1 MPVVKQIP
9 VRRAIY
15 AGTNS
20 RSEYFWNW
28 IAEARR
34 QRIEL
39 VTMRAGE
46 DWQVVGKFRWRVLN
60 PPVGVNYR
68 RSDDNSLVLLLEY
81 GATRVLLTSD
91 IGQSVER
98 RLVAGGADLRAQ
110 ILVKGR
116 HGLESSGT
124 DEFLDA
130 VQPVEVVQAV
140 GAEPKRYLEPDLRE
154 RLRRRGIRLY
164 RTDETGAVTIRLRE
178 TGYEIQTYLGSFVLP
193 EKKNGV

>member
-15 AGTNS
+15 AGTDS
-20 RSEYFWNW
+20 RSEYFVDWL
-28 IAEARR
+28 AEVRR

-46 DWQVVGKFRWRVLN
+46 DWQVAGKFRWRVLN

-68 RSDDNSLVLLLEY
+68 RSADNSLVLLLEY

-98 RLVAGGADLRAQ
+98 QLVAGGTDLRAQ

-116 HGLESSGT
+116 PGLEPSGT

-130 VQPVEVVQAV
+130 VQPAAVVQTV
-140 GAEPKRYLEPDLRE
+140 GAEPSRYLEPDLRE
-154 RLRRRGIRLY
+154 RLRRRGIRIY
-164 RTDETGAVTIRLRE
+164 RTDETGAVTIRLKKA
-178 TGYEIQTYLGSFVLP
+178 GYEIRTYLGAFVLP
-193 EKKNGV
+193 GKKNGV